1 MSQIKVNTI
10 KQATIQMVGNK
21 ARGEGFSSAIRLAD
35 VEGSSQF
42 LKAIVENSFKLEDWK
57 RFDFIESLSLNPM
70 YQFVSKIFDEKEEFL
85 SQSVNIATYLYDQ
98 SLHPNIRS
106 GELYVLLLDCKYE
119 EELVEAIAILKSEK
133 KDPLLAT
140 NNDGEGIS
148 VRTVYGTGLKGLD
161 KGCLILNRER
171 ENGYMVCTVD
181 NINNGGDAHYWL
193 ESFLHVVNRSDAYHG
208 TKDYVVLC
216 KDYLLN
222 EVVKKQKKDKLE
234 AIEIMNDVAE
244 FIKTHDVVTLSELKE
259 EVFNTHGL
267 GEDFERY
274 KETTE
279 KKRNVAVIPEIL
291 SSREVID
298 KMKGVALRKIRLD
311 GNVEIVIKNKTD
323 RVMKGY
329 DLGRNMNYYQVFY
342 SEER

>member
-1 MSQIKVNTI
+1 M
-10 KQATIQMVGNK
+10 
-21 ARGEGFSSAIRLAD
+21 
-35 VEGSSQF
+35 
-42 LKAIVENSFKLEDWK
+42 
-57 RFDFIESLSLNPM
+57 
-70 YQFVSKIFDEKEEFL
+70 
-85 SQSVNIATYLYDQ
+85 
-98 SLHPNIRS
+98 
-106 GELYVLLLDCKYE
+106 
-119 EELVEAIAILKSEK
+119 
-133 KDPLLAT
+133 
-140 NNDGEGIS
+140 
-148 VRTVYGTGLKGLD
+148 
-161 KGCLILNRER
+161 
-171 ENGYMVCTVD
+171 
-181 NINNGGDAHYWL
+181 
-193 ESFLHVVNRSDAYHG
+193 
-208 TKDYVVLC
+208 
-216 KDYLLN
+216 
-222 EVVKKQKKDKLE
+222 
-234 AIEIMNDVAE
+234 AE